1 MGRRLL
7 GTAWI
12 ALAIGLAACAAPSSP
27 QTTTAQAPEQQ
38 LSTPGRPLLATIYEP
53 PALGGTRFS
62 TFSAVGSYALLFG
75 ESLVG
80 AEAGRRPVPRLVS
93 ELPSLD
99 AGTWHVL
106 PDNRMETTYR
116 LRPGL
121 TWHDGAPFTADDV
134 IFTWQ
139 TIMTPGLPAE
149 HRSPEQLIET
159 IEAIDPQ
166 TFRIRWSGLFIY
178 ADGYAQEPLPKHIL
192 GSFLQDPQR
201 FVNSPY
207 WTTEWVGLGPYRLA
221 EFVPGSHVKG
231 TAFAGY
237 ALGAPRI
244 EELYVHFVAGGQ
256 QAIAGVLAGTMDL
269 PLGTLLGY
277 EEARV
282 LKQELEARGEG
293 TVETRPAA
301 RMRAASIQFRD
312 PTSPAAR
319 DVLVRRALVHGLDRT
334 LMTQALHFGI
344 TSPADSF
351 VVPGDAM
358 SFARIDQAIAKYPY
372 DPGRASQLL
381 AQAGW
386 TRGSDGVV
394 RDAGGRLL
402 SFTIQTTESSESVK
416 EAQVAAESWSSIGI
430 SSDLNVVPRARQSD
444 REYRTSFTGIE
455 MHQHAPGRL
464 GELLNW
470 RTDDMPTPASRW
482 AGENRGSYV
491 NPITHQLA
499 VDHDVTID
507 RGKRLDILTQLFK
520 IVSEEVPTVP
530 LYFHA
535 NVHVVRAGLRGV
547 DETTLGENGLA
558 ANVYRLYWDR

>member
-1 MGRRLL
+1 MDRRLR
-7 GTAWI
+7 GTAWLVL
-12 ALAIGLAACAAPSSP
+12 ALGLAACAAPSSL
-27 QTTTAQAPEQQ
+27 QTTTQAPERQI
-38 LSTPGRPLLATIYEP
+38 SAPGRPLYTTIYEP

-75 ESLVG
+75 AALVD
-80 AEAGRRPVPRLVS
+80 AEAGRTPVPRLVA
-93 ELPSLD
+93 ELPSLE
-99 AGTWHVL
+99 AGTWQVL

-116 LRPGL
+116 LRSGL
-121 TWHDGAPFTADDV
+121 TWHDGAPFTTDDV

-139 TIMTPGLPAE
+139 AIMSPALPAE
-149 HRSPEQLIET
+149 HRSPEQLIEA

-192 GSFLQDPQR
+192 GLFLQDPQR
-201 FVNSPY
+201 FVNSAY

-231 TAFAGY
+231 MAFAQY

-277 EEARV
+277 EEAMV
-282 LKQELEARGEG
+282 LKQELGARGEG
-293 TVETRPAA
+293 TVETRPSAS
-301 RMRAASIQFRD
+301 MRAASIQFRD
-312 PTSPAAR
+312 PSAPAAR
-319 DVLVRRALVHGLDRT
+319 DVLVRRALVHALDRA

-344 TSPADSF
+344 TTPADTF
-351 VVPGDAM
+351 VVPGEAA
-358 SFARIDQAIAKYPY
+358 FTRIDQAITKYPY
-372 DPGRASQLL
+372 DPGRAAQLL

-386 TRGSDGVV
+386 TRGTDGAV
-394 RDAGGRLL
+394 RDQGGRPL
-402 SFTIQTTESSESVK
+402 SFTVQTTEGGGSVR
-416 EAQVAAESWSSIGI
+416 EAQVAADAWSAIGI
-430 SSDLNVVPRARQSD
+430 ASDLNVVPRSRQSD
-444 REYRTSFTGIE
+444 REYRTAFTGAE

-470 RTDDMPTPASRW
+470 RMDDMPTPASRW

-491 NPITHQLA
+491 NPLTHQLA

-507 RGKRLDILTQLFK
+507 RVKRLDVLTQLFK
-520 IVSEEVPTVP
+520 IVSEEVPTIP

-535 NVHVVRAGLRGV
+535 NVHVVRSGLKGM
-547 DETTLGENGLA
+547 DETTLGANGLA
-558 ANVYRLYWDR
+558 ANVHRLYWER